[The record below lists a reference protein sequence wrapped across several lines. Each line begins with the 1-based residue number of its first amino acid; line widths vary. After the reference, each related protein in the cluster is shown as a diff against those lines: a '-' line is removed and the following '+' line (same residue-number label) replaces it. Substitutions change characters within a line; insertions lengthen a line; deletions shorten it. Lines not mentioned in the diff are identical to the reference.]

1 MFVSVIEFNSKK
13 EKEKISVPENIS
25 VYKDASTKSISK
37 VHFVSKKISFV
48 KTANTKGVSDV
59 SGTTK
64 KPFKQK
70 GTGNARSGSLRSP
83 QYRGGGIIFG
93 PKPVTATYK
102 INKKEKIHA
111 KKVLLVKLIDADCIT
126 VVDHLPIPQYNTKG
140 AIEVVNS
147 LNIKGNIAIIH
158 NNELAYESLKSL
170 SNLVNVGAYSAESFH
185 LYEIVKYD
193 SIVFTKSAFEKF
205 ISSVS

>member
-1 MFVSVIEFNSKK
+1 MSISVISFATNKQVSSIEAPSFI
-13 EKEKISVPENIS
+13 EQ
-25 VYKDASTKSISK
+25 YKDADTKSISR
-37 VHFVSKKISFV
+37 VNYISKKISFI
-48 KTANTKGVSDV
+48 KTASTKGISDV

-70 GTGNARSGSLRSP
+70 GTGNARQGSLRSP

-111 KKVLLVKLIDADCIT
+111 KKVLISKLFNAGCIT
-126 VVDHLPIPQYNTKG
+126 VVDEIKIPSFKTKE
-140 AIEVVNS
+140 AIKAISN
-147 LNIKGNIAIIH
+147 LQLKGSIAIIH
-158 NNELAYESLKSL
+158 NNEIAYEGLKSL
-170 SNLVNVGAYSAESFH
+170 SNIPYVGAYSSEAFH

-193 SIVFTKSAFEKF
+193 NLVFTKTAFEKF
-205 ISSVS
+205 TQVL